1 MQEATR
7 NWTRRVRMTSDGS
20 PTLEVVEWGVC
31 YHSVHGALTESQH
44 VFIKNGLDRWLEHRG
59 EAGGSS
65 LRLLEV
71 GVGTGLNAALA
82 WEWAEA
88 HGCQILYEGIEP
100 FPLTEVELL
109 AWGGSAWD
117 AGLLAKVVAINRAM
131 RGEESLDSTY
141 FRARFHLVKWQDA
154 AVSEFDVCFYDAFA
168 PEQQPEMWS
177 SGVFRQLLSHAAKGG
192 LLTTYCAKGRVRR
205 DMERE
210 GWCVERVPGP
220 PGKRE
225 MLVAECVPIQRK
237 NLRSYGLILNRQRT
251 HILVSKERF
260 PDGSVGCKFPGG
272 GMKPGETAEDALIRE
287 CSEELGTAEALE
299 VLTHA
304 YTTDFFVRSAFCR
317 DEQVISIYHWM
328 QSHDDNHAWWDERP
342 ESLAA
347 EEALLEMNW
356 IALADLNPDWMRFP
370 IDRFVAENLSSWIQ
384 LIQSDPS
391 AD

>member
-1 MQEATR
+1 MQEERR

-44 VFIKNGLDRWLEHRG
+44 VFIKNGLERWIGHRA
-59 EAGGSS
+59 EEVPAK

-88 HGCQILYEGIEP
+88 QGCKIEYVGVEP
-100 FPLTEVELL
+100 FPLSEVELL
-109 AWGGSAWD
+109 AWGGSEWD
-117 AGLLAKVVAINRAM
+117 EQLFAKVVAINRAM
-131 RGEESLDSTY
+131 RGEESLDSACFQAHFHRTTLQDTAVPTY
-141 FRARFHLVKWQDA
+141 
-154 AVSEFDVCFYDAFA
+154 DVCFFDAFA
-168 PEQQPEMWS
+168 PEQQPELWTRD
-177 SGVFRQLLSHAAKGG
+177 VFEQLLDRTGSGG

-205 DMERE
+205 DMEAI

-237 NLRSYGLILNRQRT
+237 NMRSYGLILNPKRT

-272 GMKPGETAEDALIRE
+272 GMEPGEQPEDALMRE
-287 CSEELGTAEALE
+287 CCEELGTVDGLE
-299 VLTHA
+299 VLAHA
-304 YTTDFFVRSAFCR
+304 YTTDFFVRSAFR
-317 DEQVISIYHWM
+317 KDEQVISIYHWL
-328 QSHDDNHAWWDERP
+328 QSHDDHHAWWDEKP

-347 EEALLEMNW
+347 EDALLEMNW
-356 IALADLNPDWMRFP
+356 VALEEVNPDWMRFP
-370 IDRFVAENLSSWIQ
+370 IDRFVAQNLSAWME
-384 LIQSDPS
+384 LIR
-391 AD
+391 